1 MSSPKGINWIFRVY
15 KLFTLSENY
24 VWDTGIAFDKNYE
37 FRDTKKE
44 NKIRMTIDTSGRITV
59 NKGYAW
65 DGCTP
70 KFSFFDFFVV
80 GTPDGILSDRTGKPK
95 AYHASLVH
103 DALYQFLP
111 DLPPEEPVYTRK
123 MADDIFF
130 NILED
135 ARFAPRRLYW
145 LAVRLFGGIFM
156 NTRKYITRKTE
167 GAVTVMQEPGSKAPE
182 ENQ

>member
-59 NKGYAW
+59 NRGYAW

-70 KFSFFDFFVV
+70 KFSF
-80 GTPDGILSDRTGKPK
+80 
-95 AYHASLVH
+95 
-103 DALYQFLP
+103 
-111 DLPPEEPVYTRK
+111 
-123 MADDIFF
+123 IFF